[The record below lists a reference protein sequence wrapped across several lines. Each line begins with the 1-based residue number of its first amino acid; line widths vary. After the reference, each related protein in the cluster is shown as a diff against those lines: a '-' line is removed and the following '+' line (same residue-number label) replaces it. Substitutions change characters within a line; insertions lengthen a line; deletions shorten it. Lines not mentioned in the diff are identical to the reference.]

1 MLLECQWF
9 STKNVLKSFPENK
22 NIFKSYEQLCRV
34 KMLYNLPD
42 SIIFDLCLTCK
53 RAKFKPKETIIQP
66 NVPNKDFYFIT
77 KGRVKMKNS
86 ENAKTIRVY
95 DTGNCFGELS
105 LLGNASNPFSI
116 IAKENTTCFLLSSQK
131 FFELLQ
137 EQRAN
142 DYMKEKMLLEDND
155 IVLSDLYYLSY
166 LGRGRFGNVCL
177 VHNKMSF
184 FAAKAISKLAA
195 EKQKTGVKN
204 LINEKKT
211 MMAVDHPFIVKLVKT
226 LKKDNWCFFL
236 EEFIVGKNFN
246 EYLDTKQDKL
256 NIEELRFYAACFF
269 CIVHY
274 LNKNSIVH
282 RDIKPSNIMIDS
294 NGYLKL
300 IDFGTARKLK
310 NYSQSIIGTPNFIA
324 PEILLAKGYSFP
336 CDYWSI
342 GICLYYIYFG
352 YLPFGNKALELL
364 DIYNEIIEKSV
375 EFPKGTPKEVT
386 SLITGL
392 LKKKP
397 SQRIK
402 DFNTVQNEPL
412 FKDYPWESLLQF
424 KVKPFWVPDKDPRD
438 NPANLDITTSP
449 FEVFM
454 EHEKFETIQMQTLR
468 INNTKETN
476 KNASNVNAQWFNDF

>member
-1 MLLECQWF
+1 
-9 STKNVLKSFPENK
+9 
-22 NIFKSYEQLCRV
+22 
-34 KMLYNLPD
+34 MLYNLSD
-42 SIIFDLCLTCK
+42 STIFDLCLTCK
-53 RAKFKPKETIIQP
+53 RAKYKPKEIIIQP
-66 NVPNKDFYFIT
+66 NIPNKEFYFIT

-86 ENAKTIRVY
+86 ENSKTIRVY

-105 LLGNASNPFSI
+105 LLGNTSNPFSI

-246 EYLDTKQDKL
+246 EYLDTKHDKL
-256 NIEELRFYAACFF
+256 NIEETRFYAACFF

-274 LNKNSIVH
+274 LNKNNIVH
-282 RDIKPSNIMIDS
+282 RDIKPSNIMLES
-294 NGYLKL
+294 RGYLKL

-310 NYSQSIIGTPNFIA
+310 NFTHTLIGTPNFIA
-324 PEILLAKGYSFP
+324 PEILMGNGYSFS
-336 CDYWSI
+336 CDFWSI
-342 GICLYYIYFG
+342 GIIIFYIYFG
-352 YLPFGNKALELL
+352 YLPFGSKAEDLN
-364 DIYNEIIEKSV
+364 DIYNDIIQREPEYPADTPFELKLILQNLLNKHPMQRITSIEGIKKESLFTDFPWDDLLKFKIKPPFIPLKDHRDSIDNLNNCNTTFEMIIES
-375 EFPKGTPKEVT
+375 
-386 SLITGL
+386 
-392 LKKKP
+392 
-397 SQRIK
+397 
-402 DFNTVQNEPL
+402 
-412 FKDYPWESLLQF
+412 
-424 KVKPFWVPDKDPRD
+424 DK
-438 NPANLDITTSP
+438 LDILQT
-449 FEVFM
+449 
-454 EHEKFETIQMQTLR
+454 KTLR
-468 INNTKETN
+468 NGSSSPKNFRRSSIN
-476 KNASNVNAQWFNDF
+476 SCWFNDF